1 MRRVGYS
8 VPDVSHFMGFALLAA
23 LVPQWPVAR
32 LADLFDRRK
41 VLLCLAALAG
51 SLSVLLFMLRDG
63 VLIEALGYLYV
74 AVAFSMYGVVTSY
87 VNDCVP
93 ADERIAVSAGL
104 LLIFSLGASGGP
116 TLASAMMAL
125 AGPAGLYLFTA
136 LVMGVLALLTLR
148 NLRTTALARRVAD
161 AR

>member
-1 MRRVGYS
+1 
-8 VPDVSHFMGFALLAA
+8 
-23 LVPQWPVAR
+23 
-32 LADLFDRRK
+32 

-51 SLSVLLFMLRDG
+51 SLSVLLFMLHDG

>member
-1 MRRVGYS
+1 MLSG
-8 VPDVSHFMGFALLAA
+8 P
-23 LVPQWPVAR
+23 
-32 LADLFDRRK
+32 
-41 VLLCLAALAG
+41 AALAG

-104 LLIFSLGASGGP
+104 LLISLVDVYWLVVPAFLPKAPRIHPSDLLAVIAIGGIWVWSFAVQLRGKP
-116 TLASAMMAL
+116 
-125 AGPAGLYLFTA
+125 
-136 LVMGVLALLTLR
+136 LLPLG
-148 NLRTTALARRVAD
+148 D
-161 AR
+161 ARMEEAPEHGH